1 VQNTQRIQA
10 FTQNFSN
17 VLRTKFLKS
26 FEEKIREIEAARNR
40 ELEDVRRQ
48 HEEAIRIAREGWE
61 KKAAEGIRKIAEIG

>member
-1 VQNTQRIQA
+1 M
-10 FTQNFSN
+10 
-17 VLRTKFLKS
+17 LRTKFLKS

-61 KKAAEGIRKIAEIG
+61 KKATEDMRKIAEIG